1 MIKEQTENKQKESI
15 NLQDLLI
22 DEQAH
27 VLSDYL
33 SLSIENMGEDT
44 KVTFTT
50 IEDNPIKYSTTLSG
64 VSFSGL

>member
-1 MIKEQTENKQKESI
+1 MIKEQIANKQKESL

-64 VSFSGL
+64 VSFSSL

>member
-1 MIKEQTENKQKESI
+1 MIKEQTENKQKESL

-22 DEQAH
+22 DEQAN

>member
-1 MIKEQTENKQKESI
+1 MIKEQIANKQKESL

>member
-1 MIKEQTENKQKESI
+1 MIKEQTENKQKESL

-22 DEQAH
+22 DEQAN

-64 VSFSGL
+64 VSFIGL

>member
-1 MIKEQTENKQKESI
+1 MIKEQTENKQKESL

-44 KVTFTT
+44 KVTFMT

>member
-1 MIKEQTENKQKESI
+1 MIKVQTEYKQKESL

-22 DEQAH
+22 DEQAN

-64 VSFSGL
+64 VSFGGL

>member
-1 MIKEQTENKQKESI
+1 MIKVQTEYKQKESL

-22 DEQAH
+22 DEQAN

>member
-1 MIKEQTENKQKESI
+1 MIKEQTENKQKESL

-22 DEQAH
+22 DEQAN

-44 KVTFTT
+44 KVTFMT

-64 VSFSGL
+64 VSFSGI